1 MLRWL
6 ATAVIVALLALDAAL
21 PYTPLGRRGPEAQL
35 RADVTGVAV
44 RVGAPAPDLALR
56 TLDGR
61 PLPLAD
67 FRGHPLLV
75 TFERSVD
82 W

>member
-6 ATAVIVALLALDAAL
+6 ATAAIAALLALDVFI
-21 PYTPLGRRGPEAQL
+21 PSTPLGRRGPEAL
-35 RADVTGVAV
+35 PRADVAGVTV
-44 RVGAPAPDLALR
+44 RVGAPAPELALR
-56 TLDGR
+56 TLEGA
-61 PLPLAD
+61 PLSLAE

>member
-1 MLRWL
+1 
-6 ATAVIVALLALDAAL
+6 V
-21 PYTPLGRRGPEAQL
+21 
-35 RADVTGVAV
+35 
-44 RVGAPAPDLALR
+44 PDLALR
-56 TLDGR
+56 TLEGA
-61 PLPLAD
+61 PLSLAE

>member
-1 MLRWL
+1 VLRWL
-6 ATAVIVALLALDAAL
+6 ATAVIAALLALDLGL
-21 PYTPLGRRGPEAQL
+21 PYTPLGRRGPESRQ
-35 RADVTGVAV
+35 RADVAGVSV

-56 TLDGR
+56 TLEGR
-61 PLPLAD
+61 PLSLAE
-67 FRGHPLLV
+67 FRGHPLLL

>member
-6 ATAVIVALLALDAAL
+6 ASAFVVLLFVLNLTL
-21 PYTPLGRRGPEAQL
+21 PSTPLGRRGSEAIA
-35 RADVTGVAV
+35 RADVEGAV
-44 RVGAPAPDLALR
+44 GSIGSPLPELALEG
-56 TLDGR
+56 LDGR
-61 PLPLAD
+61 PISLAD

>member
-6 ATAVIVALLALDAAL
+6 ATAVIVALLALDLFL
-21 PYTPLGRRGPEAQL
+21 PGTSVGRRGNEA
-35 RADVTGVAV
+35 RARSD
-44 RVGAPAPDLALR
+44 APAIGQVGQMLPDLSFVDLEE
-56 TLDGR
+56 R
-61 PLPLAD
+61 PVRLSD
-67 FRGHPLLV
+67 FRGQRVLL

>member
-1 MLRWL
+1 VLRWL
-6 ATAVIVALLALDAAL
+6 ATAAIAALLVLDVVL
-21 PYTPLGRRGPEAQL
+21 PHTSLGRRGPEALQ
-35 RADVTGVAV
+35 RADVAGVTV
-44 RVGAPAPDLALR
+44 QVGAPAPDVSLR
-56 TLDGR
+56 TLEGA
-61 PLPLAD
+61 PLSLAR

>member
-1 MLRWL
+1 
-6 ATAVIVALLALDAAL
+6 VA
-21 PYTPLGRRGPEAQL
+21 G
-35 RADVTGVAV
+35 VTVT
-44 RVGAPAPDLALR
+44 VGAPAPELDLR
-56 TLDGR
+56 TLEGA
-61 PLPLAD
+61 PLSLAE

>member
-6 ATAVIVALLALDAAL
+6 ATAAIAALLALDVLL
-21 PYTPLGRRGPEAQL
+21 PYTALGRRGPEAQQ
-35 RADVTGVAV
+35 RVDVAGVTV
-44 RVGAPAPDLALR
+44 RVGAPAPELVLR
-56 TLDGR
+56 TLEGR
-61 PLPLAD
+61 PLSLAD